1 MEKSNSEALLKS
13 KSSRSCIR
21 TGYHLYM
28 SDFRGIFR
36 RSWIAALF
44 YGVCFSAL
52 VTILVIYYPRLN
64 LSVLVN
70 PHSLS
75 MVISDYMT
83 IFVVTL
89 LAVIVG
95 GISEIVL
102 YARGLDTNVWRTLK
116 AFLATLL
123 IALPLTIVTLGIGL
137 LLALPL
143 LQSLFSYL
151 YNPER
156 KYWHNVWHSYKLG
169 LKHWGKWFVVS
180 LITFIVAGLLS
191 CIILLPANILC
202 LANVQ
207 ANMGILFDD
216 PLGMPSYSIPM
227 TATVMFIA
235 GVVEGYIRLSIL
247 HVFRVT
253 YESNEASASNEKS
266 ESNEK
271 DIIY

>member
-13 KSSRSCIR
+13 RSSRSCIR

-28 SDFRGIFR
+28 SDFRGIVR
-36 RSWIAALF
+36 RSRIAALF
-44 YGVCFSAL
+44 YGVCYSAL
-52 VTILVIYYPRLN
+52 VTILVIFYPRLN

-70 PHSLS
+70 PHSLP
-75 MVISDYMT
+75 MVISEYMT
-83 IFVVTL
+83 VFAATL
-89 LAVIVG
+89 LALIMG
-95 GISEIVL
+95 GIAELIL
-102 YARGLDTNVWRTLK
+102 YAHGLHTNVWRTFK

-123 IALPLTIVTLGIGL
+123 IVLPLSIVTMGIGL
-137 LLALPL
+137 LIAMPL

-156 KYWHNVWHSYKLG
+156 KYWQNVWHSYKSG
-169 LKHWGKWFVVS
+169 MRHWGKWFVVS
-180 LITFIVAGLLS
+180 LISFIVAGLLS

-227 TATVMFIA
+227 TAAVMFIA
-235 GVVEGYIRLSIL
+235 GIAQGYIRLSVL
-247 HVFRVT
+247 YVFRVT
-253 YESNEASASNEKS
+253 YESIEASES
-266 ESNEK
+266 ENTSELTETSE
-271 DIIY
+271 

>member
-13 KSSRSCIR
+13 RSSRSCIR

-28 SDFRGIFR
+28 SDFRSIVR

-44 YGVCFSAL
+44 YGLCFSAL
-52 VTILVIYYPRLN
+52 VTILVIFYPRLN
-64 LSVLVN
+64 LSVFIN

-75 MVISDYMT
+75 MVVSDYMT

-89 LAVIVG
+89 LAVIAG
-95 GISEIVL
+95 GAAEIIL
-102 YARGLDTNVWRTLK
+102 YASGLNTGKWRTAK

-123 IALPLTIVTLGIGL
+123 VALPLTIVTFGIGL
-137 LLALPL
+137 LLVLPL
-143 LQSLFSYL
+143 MQPLFCYL
-151 YNPER
+151 NNPGK
-156 KYWHNVWHSYKLG
+156 KYWLNLWPSYKLG
-169 LKHWGKWFVVS
+169 MKHWGKWFVVS
-180 LITFIVAGLLS
+180 LITFLVTAIMS

-202 LANVQ
+202 LANIE
-207 ANMGILFDD
+207 ANMGMLFDD

-235 GVVEGYIRLSIL
+235 GVAEGYIRLSIL
-247 HVFRVT
+247 YVFQIT
-253 YESNEASASNEKS
+253 YESNEIS

-271 DIIY
+271 NIVY